1 MINWFIE
8 FKSVEPITHL
18 NLDLSNQAVL
28 RVLTEMVSEHFVESK
43 ISFFLKSLR
52 WIDFAEYLDL
62 EGSLK
67 LG

>member
-8 FKSVEPITHL
+8 FKSVGPLTHL
-18 NLDLSNQAVL
+18 NLDLSNQAVS
-28 RVLTEMVSEHFVESK
+28 RVLTEMVSEHFVESQ
-43 ISFFLKSLR
+43 ISFFLKSHR
-52 WIDFAEYLDL
+52 WIDFADYPDP